1 MPMLIG
7 IVVDNILANNFVVA
21 YVPLI
26 VEITSLR
33 IPVDLRRIPLYGVCQ
48 VVGLKGG
55 LRPGL
60 DPAHV
65 ATPVLDLGMPEPD
78 LAGER
83 KLSHV
88 RHDLIDRI
96 LSLERYCLVFCQ
108 HGCYYCKS
116 VGSSNHFIHME

>member
-1 MPMLIG
+1 MG
-7 IVVDNILANNFVVA
+7 GC

-26 VEITSLR
+26 VEIASLR
-33 IPVDLRRIPLYGVCQ
+33 IPVDLRRIPLYGVGQ
-48 VVGLKGG
+48 VVGLKGR

-83 KLSHV
+83 KLRHV
-88 RHDLIDRI
+88 RHNLIV
-96 LSLERYCLVFCQ
+96 LAFAVKQ
-108 HGCYYCKS
+108 HLLQKS
-116 VGSSNHFIHME
+116 